1 MTVSIIAVHIIIV
14 VFPVFCAS
22 VVRRV
27 DINAVYLA
35 RVQVFQKLQGMVVVR
50 FDERV
55 PKVAVRRVADRVDGL
70 EIGVNGL
77 AEFRHAD
84 KRLHRELCRGAFVL
98 VEASGNTVLDLE
110 HGIKIVDMAG
120 LERGL
125 APRLHRDIP
134 QRRTLRQ
141 MFFKHQAEF
150 LLFCELLHLGGDP
163 RAQIRVFYLCYQFI
177 QNSHLLVLLL
187 CGIICLRRWF

>member
-1 MTVSIIAVHIIIV
+1 MTVSVTSVHIVIV
-14 VFPVFCAS
+14 IFPVLCAGI
-22 VVRRV
+22 VGRV
-27 DINAVYLA
+27 DIDAVHLA
-35 RVQVFQKLQGMVVVR
+35 RIQVFQKLQGMVVVR

-55 PKVAVRRVADRVDGL
+55 PQIAVRRVADRVDGL

-84 KRLHRELCRGAFVL
+84 KLLHWELCRGAFVL
-98 VEASGNTVLDLE
+98 IEASGNTVLNLE

-141 MFFKHQAEF
+141 VLFKHQAEF
-150 LLFCELLHLGGDP
+150 LLLCELLHLGGDP
-163 RAQIRVFYLCYQFI
+163 RAQIRVFNLSYQFI
-177 QNSHLLVLLL
+177 
-187 CGIICLRRWF
+187 